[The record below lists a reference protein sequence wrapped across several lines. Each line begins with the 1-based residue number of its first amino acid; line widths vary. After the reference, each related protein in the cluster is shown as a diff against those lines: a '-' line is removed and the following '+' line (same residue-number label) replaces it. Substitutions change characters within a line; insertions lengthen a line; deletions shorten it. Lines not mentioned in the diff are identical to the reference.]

1 MFFNK
6 LWSRKFVTVGSFLF
20 LVMAFFLTGCSGSG
34 SGGGNANSV
43 TIEPIAGSLVQ
54 QKMAGI
60 EYYSIQK
67 DFNVWND
74 TSHGITLSDSVTNQ
88 QYQQCFGQYISTGNE
103 NYLKM
108 LISKSVTA
116 KVENK
121 ICSCI
126 VITEK
131 GEQTTI
137 PSGQSTKITVVT
149 YGPTDESTLEIYY
162 KGGFQ
167 TKIQY
172 GEGAED
178 LDTDYTTT
186 GHLGDTIQLMG
197 KQTLYG
203 VEASDFHKSSSVSG
217 NTLVCALNLNCTA
230 KSGNS
235 VQDGDFEVKVTKKS
249 DGKTTTYYAG
259 NTDSTGDLHL
269 SHQTAYLAEDA
280 SFATELTLTA
290 TSSFAD
296 GDTIEVKYWPK
307 QNASEGSPVYRRAY
321 CTWKITVYEKDG
333 ALSLK

>member
-1 MFFNK
+1 MYCYN
-6 LWSRKFVTVGSFLF
+6 RKGRTDHDTVR
-20 LVMAFFLTGCSGSG
+20 T
-34 SGGGNANSV
+34 
-43 TIEPIAGSLVQ
+43 
-54 QKMAGI
+54 
-60 EYYSIQK
+60 EY
-67 DFNVWND
+67 
-74 TSHGITLSDSVTNQ
+74 
-88 QYQQCFGQYISTGNE
+88 
-103 NYLKM
+103 
-108 LISKSVTA
+108 
-116 KVENK
+116 
-121 ICSCI
+121 
-126 VITEK
+126 
-131 GEQTTI
+131 
-137 PSGQSTKITVVT
+137 KITVVT

-203 VEASDFHKSSSVSG
+203 VEASDSHKSSSVSG

-280 SFATELTLTA
+280 SLRP
-290 TSSFAD
+290 S
-296 GDTIEVKYWPK
+296 
-307 QNASEGSPVYRRAY
+307 
-321 CTWKITVYEKDG
+321 
-333 ALSLK
+333 